1 MLEEDPMAKPHFA
14 TTVLTYGKSRMHF
27 QRIAASA
34 VAVLLALAAC
44 QDAPIMGP
52 SADGVPDPLL
62 GARSSNARAV
72 SVYNQNLYAGT
83 DLDAVLA
90 ALTNGDPA
98 DDLPAVQ
105 QAAATLLATDFPSRA
120 NAIAD
125 EIAKAHPHVIGLQE
139 VWTLEVDVPGVPV
152 VNQNF
157 LEILMAA
164 LADRD
169 LDYVVAATVTGAQA
183 QLPGVNAVDHDV
195 LLADP
200 TRVAISTPTSQVYA
214 FNVGEVFPGVTL
226 VRGYVAIE
234 GVVEGEPYLFV
245 STHLESD
252 LPGLP
257 LPGLRAAQ
265 ATELVTAIGAA
276 DRVVLMGD
284 LNDVS
289 GSPMH
294 QVIAGAGFTDVW
306 DSMRPGNN
314 EGLTCCHS
322 PDLSNR
328 FAGFDKRIDY
338 VFSRGVGNPAGVG
351 GWIKRLGTL
360 PSDKLTGPQYRLW
373 PSDHAGVAA
382 ELRG

>member
-1 MLEEDPMAKPHFA
+1 MRL
-14 TTVLTYGKSRMHF
+14 
-27 QRIAASA
+27 QRIAVFV
-34 VAVLLALAAC
+34 VALLALPAC

-62 GARSSNARAV
+62 DARRSDARAV
-72 SVYNQNLYAGT
+72 SIYNQNLYVGA

-139 VWTLEVDVPGVPV
+139 VWTLEVDVPGVPA
-152 VNQNF
+152 VNQDF
-157 LEILMAA
+157 LEILLAA

-169 LDYVVAATVTGAQA
+169 LSYVVAANVTGAQA
-183 QLPGVNAVDHDV
+183 QLPGVYAVDHDV
-195 LLADP
+195 LLVDP
-200 TRVAISTPTSQVYA
+200 TRVEISSPISQVYS
-214 FNVGEVFPGVTL
+214 FNVGQIFPGVTL
-226 VRGYVAIE
+226 VRGFVAAEGTIE
-234 GVVEGEPYLFV
+234 EEPYLFV

-252 LPGLP
+252 LPGAP

-265 ATELVTAIGAA
+265 ATELVTVIGAA
-276 DRVVLMGD
+276 ERVVLMGD
-284 LNDVS
+284 LNDVP
-289 GSPMH
+289 GSPMY

-306 DSMRPGNN
+306 DSMRPGTN
-314 EGLTCCHS
+314 EGLTCCHAA
-322 PDLSNR
+322 DLSNR
-328 FAGFDKRIDY
+328 FAEFDERIDY
-338 VFSRGVGNPAGVG
+338 VFSRGIGDRAGIG
-351 GWIKRLGTL
+351 GWVKRLGTL
-360 PSDKLTGPQYRLW
+360 PSGKLTGPLYELW

>member
-1 MLEEDPMAKPHFA
+1 M
-14 TTVLTYGKSRMHF
+14 YF
-27 QRIAASA
+27 QRIAAFV
-34 VAVLLALAAC
+34 VAVLALAAC

-52 SADGVPDPLL
+52 SADGIPDPLL
-62 GARSSNARAV
+62 DASRSNARAV
-72 SVYNQNLYAGT
+72 SVYNQNLYVGA

-139 VWTLEVDVPGVPV
+139 VWTLEVDVPGVPA

-157 LEILMAA
+157 LEILLAA

-169 LDYVVAATVTGAQA
+169 LSYVVAASVTGAQA
-183 QLPGVNAVDHDV
+183 QLPGVYAVDHDV
-195 LLADP
+195 LLVDP
-200 TRVAISTPTSQVYA
+200 TRVPISSPISQVYS
-214 FNVGEVFPGVTL
+214 FNVGQIFPGVTL
-226 VRGYVAIE
+226 VRGFVAIE
-234 GVVEGEPYLFV
+234 GMIDGEPYLFV

-276 DRVVLMGD
+276 ERVVLMGD

-289 GSPMH
+289 GSPMY

-306 DSMRPGNN
+306 DSMRPGSN

-322 PDLSNR
+322 ADLSNR

-338 VFSRGVGNPAGVG
+338 VFSRGIGNHAGVE

-360 PSDKLTGPQYRLW
+360 PSDKLTGPLYDIW
-373 PSDHAGVAA
+373 PSDHAGLTTR
-382 ELRG
+382 LRG